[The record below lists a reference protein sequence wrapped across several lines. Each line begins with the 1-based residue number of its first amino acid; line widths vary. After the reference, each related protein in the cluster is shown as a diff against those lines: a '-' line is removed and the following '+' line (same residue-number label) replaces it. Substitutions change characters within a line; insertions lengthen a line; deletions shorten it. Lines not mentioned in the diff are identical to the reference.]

1 MRDLF
6 DASDPIL
13 NPSDLVRAF
22 TKRSASDL
30 RLPARAIVTFA
41 AGDAK
46 ALLKDRQGSPIEAW
60 RSFRT
65 IHRFDGS
72 ETVVTRCYFGGPNI
86 AALVEELSA
95 FGVREFCMF
104 GYAGGIMPGLAVGD
118 MIVVTGASREDGVSR
133 HYLPGDEK
141 IAHSAWTDEWAAETG
156 ADFRVGPV
164 WSTDAI
170 YRETVDK
177 VVRFRQA
184 GFLGVEMEV
193 ASLYAVC
200 QARDLRG
207 VAFLVVSDLL
217 SDEGWK
223 PGFHSP
229 AFKAGVKRLT
239 RFFQERVIV

>member
-1 MRDLF
+1 VRDLF

-13 NPSDLVRAF
+13 KPSELVRTF
-22 TKRSASDL
+22 TKQSASDL
-30 RLPARAIVTFA
+30 RLPARAIVTFH
-41 AGDAK
+41 AGDEK
-46 ALLKDRQGSPIEAW
+46 ALLKDRQNSPVEAW
-60 RSFRT
+60 RPFRT
-65 IHRFDGS
+65 IHQFDGS

-86 AALVEELSA
+86 AALIEELSA

-118 MIVVTGASREDGVSR
+118 VIVATGACREDGVSG
-133 HYLPGDEK
+133 HYLPGDEN
-141 IAHSAWTDEWAAETG
+141 IVRSAWADGWAAESG
-156 ADFRVGPV
+156 AVFRVGPV

-200 QARDLRG
+200 QARGLRG

-229 AFKAGVKRLT
+229 AFKTGVKRLM